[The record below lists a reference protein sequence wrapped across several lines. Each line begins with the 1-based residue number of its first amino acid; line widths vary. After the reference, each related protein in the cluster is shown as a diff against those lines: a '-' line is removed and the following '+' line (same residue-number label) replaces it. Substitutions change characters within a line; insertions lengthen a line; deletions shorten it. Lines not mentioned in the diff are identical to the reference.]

1 MMKVKYDIELDLYEI
16 PAGSLVKVLGEE
28 NGFTVIEWG
37 NKQYYI
43 NELYLCKEV
52 AGVI

>member
-1 MMKVKYDIELDLYEI
+1 MMRVKYDIQLDVYEI
-16 PAGSLVKVLGEE
+16 PAGSMVKVLKEE

-43 NELYLCKEV
+43 NELYLCREV
-52 AGVI
+52 AKVG